1 MESQNKRSSSD
12 GELLHDHMLCRQLAG
27 EIPFKNPNEITVSN
41 TSKILLYAR
50 KSEDITDVFN
60 CLRDVVTYVN
70 RHAEQ
75 SQLQTPQPSRG
86 FEIYMELWAL

>member
-1 MESQNKRSSSD
+1 MESQNKRSNSD

-27 EIPFKNPNEITVSN
+27 ELPFKSPTEINVSN

-60 CLRDVVTYVN
+60 ALKDVVTYIH
-70 RHAEQ
+70 RHADQMQQ
-75 SQLQTPQPSRG
+75 SSPLLNRS
-86 FEIYMELWAL
+86 Y